1 MLCCFHYWNPNSSF
15 NLLFIDSHRLSL
27 VVSAKTSLDDLR
39 LECWELFLRLILKY
53 ENMYPRHIGHLSS
66 CSKQL
71 SQTHVWR
78 HGKIAI
84 VTALFWQTTHSVGNS
99 SVVSFPL
106 HVRVIF
112 ISAES
117 FSAFI
122 FSLISWWSNWS
133 ALTEALF
140 SFTCSL
146 LLELSPLEAISPAC
160 EESFGVDTKS
170 GWKGKK
176 VK

>member
-1 MLCCFHYWNPNSSF
+1 
-15 NLLFIDSHRLSL
+15 
-27 VVSAKTSLDDLR
+27 
-39 LECWELFLRLILKY
+39 
-53 ENMYPRHIGHLSS
+53 
-66 CSKQL
+66 
-71 SQTHVWR
+71 
-78 HGKIAI
+78 
-84 VTALFWQTTHSVGNS
+84 VGNS

-122 FSLISWWSNWS
+122 GDIASSGDNSSNREQVKLNNASVNADQFDHQLISENINAEKDS
-133 ALTEALF
+133 AEMKITRTCNGNETTEELPTECVVCQNNAVTI

-170 GWKGKK
+170 G
-176 VK
+176 